1 MPTSPSVLAGAGG
14 WRGAEEAFSVSSG
27 GGDSGRGAA
36 VFSVSKVL
44 SDEGPSQQRLEGSM
58 GGNQA
63 ETCGMVQ
70 SKQPVQRP

>member
-1 MPTSPSVLAGAGG
+1 MCLALVGIQA
-14 WRGAEEAFSVSSG
+14 
-27 GGDSGRGAA
+27 RGAA

-58 GGNQA
+58 GGSQV
-63 ETCGMVQ
+63 ETCGMSQ